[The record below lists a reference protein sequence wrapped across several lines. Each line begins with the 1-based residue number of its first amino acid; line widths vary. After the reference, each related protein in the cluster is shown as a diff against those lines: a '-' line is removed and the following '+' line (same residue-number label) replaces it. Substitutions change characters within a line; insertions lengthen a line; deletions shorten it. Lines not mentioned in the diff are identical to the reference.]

1 MIGLDASIM
10 NNLIKKPYFT
20 LQLCEPTKHFSVCVF
35 SDGELIH
42 KITNFMQ
49 FSKEIG
55 YPDLSEKVFENKED
69 PCKDSASLAESG
81 EIEFAKIADANDPDA
96 AFNACF
102 QFRVTKY
109 LFKNN
114 ESFKEKY
121 ADYYASLMGTCK
133 HYGIVETAKCDTC
146 YMHPSNNN
154 Q

>member
-1 MIGLDASIM
+1 MKNFNKI
-10 NNLIKKPYFT
+10 PYFT
-20 LQLCEPTKHFSVCVF
+20 LHLCEPTKHFSVCVY

-55 YPDLSEKVFENKED
+55 YPDLSEKVFEKKED
-69 PCKDSASLAESG
+69 SCKESALLAESN
-81 EIEFAKIADANDPDA
+81 EIESAKNADDNNADIAS
-96 AFNACF
+96 NACF

-121 ADYYASLMGTCK
+121 ADYYASLMRTCE
-133 HYGIVETAKCDTC
+133 HYGIVNTAKCDTC
-146 YMHPSNNN
+146 YMHPSNHS
-154 Q
+154 QCAKA